1 MSKKLLVITLLL
13 LSFCIVFISCYK
25 VTTLVVPTDEEVT
38 RPVSLATDLI
48 PLFTANCS
56 KSGCHNSGGIKPD
69 LSAGNVYATLV
80 NGNYINLSTPENSEI
95 YLWMTGKRAASMPVG
110 AANNP
115 SNINQLVLA
124 WIKQGG
130 QNN

>member
-1 MSKKLLVITLLL
+1 MSKKLFVITLMLL
-13 LSFCIVFISCYK
+13 ACCIVFISCYK

-48 PLFTANCS
+48 PLFASNCS

-69 LSAGNVYATLV
+69 LSADNVFASLT

-95 YLWMTGKRAASMPVG
+95 YLWMTGKRAVSMPVG